1 MSTAGMP
8 EFFGICDIV
17 YMKNMLVLDK
27 PNDEYAGNYFI
38 KQIRKCKNEKFRQID
53 NIIHNIKQ

>member
-1 MSTAGMP
+1 
-8 EFFGICDIV
+8 
-17 YMKNMLVLDK
+17 MLVLDK